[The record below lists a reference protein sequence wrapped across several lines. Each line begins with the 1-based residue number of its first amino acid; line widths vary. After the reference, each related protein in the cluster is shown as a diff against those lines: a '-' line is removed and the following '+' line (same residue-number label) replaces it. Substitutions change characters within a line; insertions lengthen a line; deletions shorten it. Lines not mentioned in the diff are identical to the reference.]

1 MKKNL
6 FTLAA
11 ILCCVMTMTLL
22 TSCEIEKD
30 EFSYTIIVEPR
41 GMASGVESGNWRNHV
56 MSVYQT
62 ALGTTSPDFTRHGSQ
77 EECDS
82 KILEDCKKAETSIT
96 VAGAGEII
104 VHNNTVNRSVYRR
117 FMQ

>member
-30 EFSYTIIVEPR
+30 EFSYTIIVEP
-41 GMASGVESGNWRNHV
+41 GGIASGVESGNWRNHV

-62 ALGTTSPDFTRHGSQ
+62 ALGTHSKDFNRRGSQ

-82 KILEDCKKAETSIT
+82 KVLEDCKKAEMSIT
-96 VAGAGEII
+96 VAGSGEIA
-104 VHNNTVNRSVYRR
+104 VHNNTVNKTVYRR
-117 FMQ
+117 FM

>member
-11 ILCCVMTMTLL
+11 IFCCVMTMTLL

-30 EFSYTIIVEPR
+30 EFSYTIIVEP
-41 GMASGVESGNWRNHV
+41 GGIASGVESGNWRNHV

-62 ALGTTSPDFTRHGSQ
+62 ALGASSKDFNRRGTQ

-82 KILEDCKKAETSIT
+82 KVLEDCKKAEMSIT
-96 VAGAGEII
+96 VAGSGEIA
-104 VHNNTVNRSVYRR
+104 VHNNTVNKTVYRR
-117 FMQ
+117 FM